1 MYDGEFTHD
10 GDLCTFETL
19 CRHFGLPD
27 PALKAIGEIVHDI
40 DLKDDRFARPEA
52 LGLAHVITGIAG
64 ATKDDD
70 QRLARASS
78 VFEDLYAY
86 FAARAP
92 KPARR
97 HRR

>member
-1 MYDGEFTHD
+1 MTDGEYTHE
-10 GDLCTFETL
+10 GEACSFETL
-19 CRHFGLPD
+19 LRRFELRD
-27 PALKAIGEIVHDI
+27 PALQAIGEIVHDI
-40 DLKDDRFARPEA
+40 DLKDDRFERPEA

-86 FAARAP
+86 FAARTP

-97 HRR
+97 RR